1 MKVIRIIF
9 AVIACFLIA
18 VGVFSVAGY
27 ELYFRH
33 ADPIVPEQLL
43 RDEQPPE
50 DVPADDDSEKDP
62 EPEPQPQPTGP
73 SAEEERARELLAD
86 MTLEQKIYQMCF
98 ATPEALTGVE
108 AATRAGDATK
118 EAVLENPVGG
128 LLYAEKNL
136 EEEEQIRDLLEGTQ
150 TFLTEGGK
158 IPTFLAID
166 EEGGDIAPV
175 ASVLETTAFDT
186 MEEIGKDNDPE
197 AAFAMGETIAGEI
210 AALGF
215 NVNFAPVADLG
226 GNDLIGTR
234 AFSEDAELTASMVA
248 SVVKGS
254 QSNGV
259 LNAVTHFPGLGSID
273 DVAHIECTRLERT
286 MEELKAE
293 ELLPFQSAIE
303 QEVGFIVV
311 SHAVMTA
318 LDDQRPCSMSPAAIS
333 MLRDDMGFKGIIL
346 TDALDIPAIT
356 GRYSAGDAALN
367 AVNAGV
373 DMLLCP
379 EDLGEAV
386 QALLEAVEDGDIE
399 ESRINESVVRI
410 LAAKIK
416 LGLIS

>member
-1 MKVIRIIF
+1 MKVIRTIF

-18 VGVFSVAGY
+18 VGVFSVVGY

-43 RDEQPPE
+43 RDEVPPE
-50 DVPADDDSEKDP
+50 DVPADDSEQDP

-98 ATPEALTGVE
+98 TTPEALTGVE
-108 AATRAGDATK
+108 TATRAGDATK

-136 EEEEQIRDLLEGTQ
+136 EDEDQVKALLEGTQ
-150 TFLTEGGK
+150 SFLTEGGK
-158 IPTFLAID
+158 MPTFLAID

-175 ASVLETTAFDT
+175 ASVLETTTFDT
-186 MEEIGKDNDPE
+186 MEEIGQDNDPE
-197 AAFAMGETIAGEI
+197 AALAMGETIAKEI

-226 GNDLIGTR
+226 GNALIDSR
-234 AFSEDAELTASMVA
+234 AFSEDAEQAASMVA
-248 SVVKGS
+248 SMIKGS

-273 DVAHIECTRLERT
+273 DVAHIERTRLERT
-286 MEELKAE
+286 LEELKAE

-303 QEVGFIVV
+303 QEVGFIIV
-311 SHAVMTA
+311 SHAVMAA

-333 MLRDDMGFKGIIL
+333 MLRDDMGFRGIIL

-356 GRYSAGDAALN
+356 DSYSAGDAALN

-379 EDLGEAV
+379 ENLDEAI
-386 QALLEAVEDGDIE
+386 QALLKAVEDGDIE

>member
-1 MKVIRIIF
+1 MKAIRTIF

-18 VGVFSVAGY
+18 VGVFSVVGY

-43 RDEQPPE
+43 RDEVPPE
-50 DVPADDDSEKDP
+50 DIPADDSEKDP
-62 EPEPQPQPTGP
+62 EPNPQPQLTGP

-98 ATPEALTGVE
+98 TTPEALTGVE

-136 EEEEQIRDLLEGTQ
+136 EDEEQVKELLEGTQ
-150 TFLTEGGK
+150 SFLTEGGK
-158 IPTFLAID
+158 MPTFLAID
-166 EEGGDIAPV
+166 EEGGDIDPV
-175 ASVLETTAFDT
+175 ASVLETTSFDT
-186 MEEIGKDNDPE
+186 MKEIGEGNDPE
-197 AAFAMGETIAGEI
+197 AARAMGETIAKEI
-210 AALGF
+210 SALGF

-226 GNDLIGTR
+226 SNALIDSR
-234 AFSEDAELTASMVA
+234 AFSEDAGQAASMVA

-273 DVAHIECTRLERT
+273 DVAHIERTRLERT

-303 QEVGFIVV
+303 QEVGFIIV
-311 SHAVMTA
+311 SHAVLTA

-333 MLRDDMGFKGIIL
+333 LLRDDMGFRGIVL
-346 TDALDIPAIT
+346 TDVLDIPAIT
-356 GRYSAGDAALN
+356 DNYSAGDAALN
-367 AVNAGV
+367 AVNAGA

>member
-1 MKVIRIIF
+1 MKAIRTIF

-18 VGVFSVAGY
+18 VGVFSVVGY

-43 RDEQPPE
+43 RDEVPPE
-50 DVPADDDSEKDP
+50 DIPADDSEKDP
-62 EPEPQPQPTGP
+62 EPNPQPQLTGP

-98 ATPEALTGVE
+98 TTPEALTGVE

-136 EEEEQIRDLLEGTQ
+136 EDEEQVKELLEGTQ
-150 TFLTEGGK
+150 SFLTEGGK
-158 IPTFLAID
+158 MPTFLAID
-166 EEGGDIAPV
+166 EEGGDIDPV
-175 ASVLETTAFDT
+175 ASVLETTSFDT
-186 MEEIGKDNDPE
+186 MKEIGEGNDPE
-197 AAFAMGETIAGEI
+197 AARAMGETIAKEI
-210 AALGF
+210 SALGF
-215 NVNFAPVADLG
+215 NVNFAPVADLSS
-226 GNDLIGTR
+226 NALIDSR
-234 AFSEDAELTASMVA
+234 AFSEDAGQAASMVA

-273 DVAHIECTRLERT
+273 DVAHIERTRLERT

-303 QEVGFIVV
+303 QEVGFIIV
-311 SHAVMTA
+311 SHAVLTA

-333 MLRDDMGFKGIIL
+333 LLRDDMGFRGIVL
-346 TDALDIPAIT
+346 TDVLDIPAIT
-356 GRYSAGDAALN
+356 DNYSAGDAALN
-367 AVNAGV
+367 AVNAGA

>member
-1 MKVIRIIF
+1 MKVIRTIF

-18 VGVFSVAGY
+18 VGVFSVVGY

-43 RDEQPPE
+43 RDEVPPE
-50 DVPADDDSEKDP
+50 VVPAEDSQEDS

-73 SAEEERARELLAD
+73 SAEETRARELLAD

-98 ATPEALTGVE
+98 TTPEALTGVE

-136 EEEEQIRDLLEGTQ
+136 EDEEQVKELLEGTQ
-150 TFLTEGGK
+150 SFLTEGGK
-158 IPTFLAID
+158 MPTFLAID

-175 ASVLETTAFDT
+175 ATVLETTAFDT
-186 MEEIGKDNDPE
+186 MAEIGEANDPE
-197 AAFAMGETIAGEI
+197 AALAMGETIAKEI
-210 AALGF
+210 SALGF

-226 GNDLIGTR
+226 GNDLIDSR
-234 AFSEDAELTASMVA
+234 SFSEDAQQAASMVA
-248 SVVKGS
+248 SVVKGT

-273 DVAHIECTRLERT
+273 DVAHIERTRLERT
-286 MEELKAE
+286 IEELKAE

-303 QEVGFIVV
+303 QEVGFIIV
-311 SHAVMTA
+311 SHAVLTA

-333 MLRDDMGFKGIIL
+333 LLRDDMGFKGIIL

-356 GRYSAGDAALN
+356 DNYSAGDAALN
-367 AVNAGV
+367 AVNAGA